1 MITKTFFAAALV
13 ACYTAQALDL
23 QAEGKRGKKKQKNN
37 NTTDDTRTQGRGG
50 GGNGGGGGGN
60 GGGGGGDDFTG
71 TDLRDFSLNFDDS
84 IWENKAQAPS
94 IPGWFKGATYVA
106 KSREDK
112 MTDLWGMIT
121 ESATVSA
128 YPWAEFYKV
137 FE

>member
-37 NTTDDTRTQGRGG
+37 NTTDDTRTQGR
-50 GGNGGGGGGN
+50 GGGGGGN